1 MEQGMSGRDTAACRA
16 VAEGEGGRNTGAGAP
31 LDTTVVVGAG
41 PISVEIKRDL
51 DLRPADA
58 AAFDALIATRP
69 DVGVFVSRSWLSGLF
84 AEPPDGAEPMLML
97 FRDGDTLRGVV
108 PIGILQTPTL
118 VRIGLLGGGAGSD
131 RVDLIAARGL
141 ETRCADALMRW
152 VADTFAD
159 RGHVIELRDV
169 PAGSPLWGAIQRVN
183 DDGARRLA
191 FLPRDVHTLPYLDLT
206 ESRNEALKSLE
217 KHRRWLE
224 RRGRLRIDVLQDPA
238 EALAAFDSLTS
249 FLHARWGGHDDG
261 SALDS
266 PRANRFH
273 RRVIP
278 LLLNDGHLRM
288 IRIAIDMRTVAVF
301 YGVAI
306 GNWLG
311 YYLAG
316 YDRAWAGRI
325 HLGQITLAA
334 AVDLAVREGV
344 REFDFLKGV
353 ERVKYLWP
361 VRERSAMD
369 ADAYSAHWGAQL
381 DRAARAGRDA
391 AAGGVKAARALKLL
405 IRRMA

>member
-1 MEQGMSGRDTAACRA
+1 MEQGMSGRAVAAC
-16 VAEGEGGRNTGAGAP
+16 AP
-31 LDTTVVVGAG
+31 LDTTVGVSTGR
-41 PISVEIKRDL
+41 ISVEIKRDL
-51 DLRPADA
+51 DLQPADA
-58 AAFDALIATRP
+58 AAFEALIATRP

-84 AEPPDGAEPMLML
+84 AEPPDGAEPMLVL
-97 FRDGDTLRGVV
+97 FRDGDTLRGLAA
-108 PIGILQTPTL
+108 IGILQTRTL
-118 VRIGLLGGGAGSD
+118 VHVGLLGGGAGSD
-131 RVDLIAARGL
+131 RVDLIAARGF
-141 ETRCADALMRW
+141 EAQCADAFIAW
-152 VADTFAD
+152 VADTFTD
-159 RGHVIELRDV
+159 RGYVIELRDV
-169 PAGSPLWGAIQRVN
+169 PAGSPLWGAIHRAN
-183 DDGARRLA
+183 ADDAGRLA

-224 RRGRLRIDVLQDPA
+224 KRGRLRVELLPEPS
-238 EALAAFDSLTS
+238 EALTAFDSLTS
-249 FLHARWGGHDDG
+249 FLRTRWNGHDDG
-261 SALDS
+261 SALDA

-301 YGVAI
+301 YGVSI

-381 DRAARAGRDA
+381 NRASRAGRDA
-391 AAGGVKAARALKLL
+391 AAAGVKSARHVISTIKP
-405 IRRMA
+405 R

>member
-1 MEQGMSGRDTAACRA
+1 VALEQGMSRRSAAIDRSTPLDA
-16 VAEGEGGRNTGAGAP
+16 PIGAGS
-31 LDTTVVVGAG
+31 GS
-41 PISVEIKRDL
+41 ISVEIKRGL
-51 DLRPADA
+51 DLEPADA
-58 AAFDALIATRP
+58 DRFDALIATRP

-84 AEPPDGAEPMLML
+84 AEPPGGAAALLMLLRDGA
-97 FRDGDTLRGVV
+97 TLRGVV
-108 PIGILQTPTL
+108 PLTIVATRTL

-131 RVDLIAARGL
+131 RVDLIADRGF
-141 ETRCADALMRW
+141 ETRCADALMAW

-159 RGHVIELRDV
+159 RAAVIELRDV
-169 PAGSPLWGAIQRVN
+169 PAGSPLWGAIHRVN
-183 DDGARRLA
+183 DQGACRLA
-191 FLPRDVHTLPYLDLT
+191 ILPREVHTLPYLDLT
-206 ESRNEALKSLE
+206 ESRNQALKSLD

-224 RRGRLRIDVLQDPA
+224 RRGHLRIELLQAPSD
-238 EALAAFDSLTS
+238 ALTAFDSLTG
-249 FLHARWGGHDDG
+249 FLHTRWSGNAAG
-261 SALDS
+261 SALDT
-266 PRANRFH
+266 PRVNRFH
-273 RRVIP
+273 RHVIP

-288 IRIAIDMRTVAVF
+288 IRIAVDMRTVAVF
-301 YGVAI
+301 YGISA

-334 AVDLAVREGV
+334 AVDHAVREGM

-361 VRERSAMD
+361 VRERSSID

-391 AAGGVKAARALKLL
+391 AAAAVKSARHVISA
-405 IRRMA
+405 IRSR

>member
-1 MEQGMSGRDTAACRA
+1 MSGRAVVTCRA
-16 VAEGEGGRNTGAGAP
+16 GAEGEGGRSAEAGVP
-31 LDTTVVVGAG
+31 LDKTVAVATGRIA
-41 PISVEIKRDL
+41 VEIKHDL
-51 DLRPADA
+51 DLSPADVA
-58 AAFDALIATRP
+58 VFDDLIATRP
-69 DVGVFVSRSWLSGLF
+69 DVGVFISRSWLSGLF
-84 AEPPDGAEPMLML
+84 AESPDGAAPALVL
-97 FRDGDTLRGVV
+97 FRDGDTLRGAV
-108 PIGILQTPTL
+108 PIRILHTRTF

-131 RVDLIAARGL
+131 RVDLIAARGF
-141 ETRCADALMRW
+141 ETRCADALIAW

-159 RGHVIELRDV
+159 RGYVIELRDV
-169 PAGSPLWGAIQRVN
+169 PAGSPLWGAIHRVN

-191 FLPRDVHTLPYLDLT
+191 FLPRDIHTLPYLDLT
-206 ESRNEALKSLE
+206 ESRNEALKSLN

-224 RRGRLRIDVLQDPA
+224 QRGRLRIDLLQDPS
-238 EALAAFDSLTS
+238 EALTAFDSLTG
-249 FLHARWGGHDDG
+249 FLHARWQGHDDG
-261 SALDS
+261 SALDR
-266 PRANRFH
+266 PRAQRFH

-278 LLLNDGHLRM
+278 SLLNDGHLRI

-301 YGVAI
+301 YGVSI

-381 DRAARAGRDA
+381 DRAARAGREA
-391 AAGGVKAARALKLL
+391 AAATVKSARHL
-405 IRRMA
+405 ISRPQHP

>member
-1 MEQGMSGRDTAACRA
+1 MEQGMSGRTAAIDQ
-16 VAEGEGGRNTGAGAP
+16 GAP
-31 LDTTVVVGAG
+31 LDTTVVAG
-41 PISVEIKRDL
+41 SGRISVEITRDL
-51 DLRPADA
+51 DLHPADA
-58 AAFDALIATRP
+58 AAFDALVATRP

-84 AEPPDGAEPMLML
+84 AEPPDGAEPMLVL
-97 FRDGDTLRGVV
+97 FRDGQTLRGVV
-108 PIGILQTPTL
+108 PIGILQTRTS

-131 RVDLIAARGL
+131 RVDLIAARGF
-141 ETRCADALMRW
+141 ETRCADAFIAW
-152 VADTFAD
+152 VAETFAD
-159 RGHVIELRDV
+159 RGYVLELRDV
-169 PAGSPLWGAIQRVN
+169 PAGSPFWGAIHRVN
-183 DDGARRLA
+183 DDGARRLV

-206 ESRNEALKSLE
+206 ESRNDALQSLA

-224 RRGRLRIDVLQDPA
+224 RRGRLRIELLQDA
-238 EALAAFDSLTS
+238 SDALMAFDSLTA
-249 FLHARWGGHDDG
+249 FLHARWNGNDGG
-261 SALDS
+261 SALDL
-266 PRANRFH
+266 PRAQRFH

-278 LLLNDGHLRM
+278 SLLNDGHLRM

-301 YGVAI
+301 YGVSI

-361 VRERSAMD
+361 VRERSCVD
-369 ADAYSAHWGAQL
+369 ADAYAAHWGAQWR
-381 DRAARAGRDA
+381 RATHSGRDA
-391 AAGGVKAARALKLL
+391 AAAAVKSARHLFHPQH
-405 IRRMA
+405 R

>member
-1 MEQGMSGRDTAACRA
+1 MSGRATARSAA
-16 VAEGEGGRNTGAGAP
+16 ASAP
-31 LDTTVVVGAG
+31 IDNSSGVGTG
-41 PISVEIKRDL
+41 PISVEIKSDL
-51 DLRPADA
+51 GLTTADA
-58 AAFDALIATRP
+58 AVFEGLIASRQ

-84 AEPPDGAEPMLML
+84 AEPPHGAEPMLVL
-97 FRDGDTLRGVV
+97 LREGGTLRGVA
-108 PIGILQTPTL
+108 PIAILRTRAH

-131 RVDLIAARGL
+131 RVDLIAARGF
-141 ETRCADALMRW
+141 ETRCADALIEW
-152 VADTFAD
+152 VATTFAD
-159 RGHVIELRDV
+159 RGYAIELRDA
-169 PAGSPLWGAIQRVN
+169 PAGSPLWGAIHRAN
-183 DDGARRLA
+183 ADGSRALA

-206 ESRNEALKSLE
+206 ESRNETLKSLA

-224 RRGRLRIDVLQDPA
+224 RRGRLRIDLLDDPS
-238 EALAAFDSLTS
+238 EALAAFDALTG
-249 FLHARWGGHDDG
+249 FLHARWTGRGEG
-261 SALDS
+261 SALDV
-266 PRANRFH
+266 PRADRFH

-278 LLLNDGHLRM
+278 LLLGEGRLRM

-301 YGVAI
+301 YGVSI

-316 YDRAWAGRI
+316 YDREWAGRI

-334 AVDLAVREGV
+334 AVDLAVREGM

-361 VRERSAMD
+361 VRERSSMD

-391 AAGGVKAARALKLL
+391 AAASVKSARHA
-405 IRRMA
+405 IASMGSR